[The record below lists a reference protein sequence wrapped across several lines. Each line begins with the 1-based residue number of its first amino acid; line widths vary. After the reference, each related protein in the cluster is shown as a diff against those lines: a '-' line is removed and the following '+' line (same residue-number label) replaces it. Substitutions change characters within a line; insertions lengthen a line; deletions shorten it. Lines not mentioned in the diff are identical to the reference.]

1 MGALTSLWRSFGWWG
16 VVLWA
21 TISTMFTTVY
31 VGEYLER
38 PHTGRSYWKAAM
50 QVRWT
55 VDFSENKK
63 KKLTFTSKIQN
74 FILICKLGRV

>member
-1 MGALTSLWRSFGWWG
+1 M
-16 VVLWA
+16 VLWA

-63 KKLTFTSKIQN
+63 KKLTLT
-74 FILICKLGRV
+74 